1 MFLPRYY
8 NDEIILTLKQIL
20 HMFFL
25 NYIAWETILL
35 NILQSKAIYLFK
47 HFVSPI

>member
-8 NDEIILTLKQIL
+8 NDEIIINTKTDFT
-20 HMFFL
+20 HVFL

-35 NILQSKAIYLFK
+35 NILQNKAIYLFK